1 VTNRVNFKK
10 LRPRAPILKGSKVLE
25 ELQHIATAEP
35 ERVQELKRT
44 STFLQK
50 PQRPV
55 PKLRDEQKT
64 EKNDG
69 ETYKVVIKKQDKKT
83 VIARLVEKGLL
94 PPGSEAN
101 VIKTPEPPA
110 FSEVK
115 MHEMKNGPEKE
126 RLSVMSDPNS
136 PCTTFLDINAAEL
149 DSYEMR
155 PSEDQSMYCSACAK
169 CEPKLFHVKPSHCRK
184 SSYNSKYNETESSL
198 KAGSPENGFH
208 NYVCSCTLCDKEH
221 LCSRSMPSQITI
233 SRTKR
238 TRMKG
243 KYLTTYLQRES
254 IRLISLIMKLFEFFL
269 QKSDAFESSS
279 IPDIR
284 RRRSSFKG
292 HYLENVLQRN
302 VGPVLECVKET
313 YFINDP
319 KMIDMKKDESKSTEM
334 KEQNHC
340 LKFILNFMDY
350 AKNRLAYFF
359 STSSKVRRGFKGRY
373 FERFVRRN
381 IKILELFVEYI
392 RSSTS
397 EWFANSPSC
406 TSRKEFPVVS
416 VITSN
421 CIADDSTLNIGK
433 YDECIQNVISE
444 WHEDGPSC
452 PLQRKSSV
460 SFSNE
465 EKINEYNYNDVLDC
479 SDLVATGEID
489 ERAILS
495 KFTDKMPEEEDNLS
509 KFLQSAENYIS
520 AEVFHRGS
528 RRLSRPRKSVDVTSE
543 EDDNALEKF
552 LQSAENYV
560 SAEIFHRGNRRLSKS
575 RKSIDIIPEKD
586 DNTLEKFLQSAENY
600 VSAEIFHRGN
610 RRFSKS
616 RNSTDMMPE
625 ADDNTLEKLLRSAE
639 NYISAEVFH
648 RRSRRLSKPRK
659 SIDIVPEGNDNAL
672 EKFLRSA
679 EDYVSTEVFHRG
691 SRRFSKSRK
700 SIDIVPEKDNNAL
713 KGFLQSA
720 ENYVTAEVFHRGN
733 RRFSKSR
740 KSIDITSE
748 EDDNALEKLLR
759 SAEDYVSSEVFHRG
773 SRRLSRPR
781 KSIDIMSEG
790 NDNALEKLL
799 RSAEDYVSAEVFH
812 RGSRRLSRSK
822 DAGQE
827 SGVSSLLRSTG
838 DYVSSEVFHRK
849 SRRLSRSSRRES
861 ISLVTP
867 TWWSTLKS
875 INLPW
880 FSLGVT
886 KKNLEY
892 NDVYEEK
899 LGKMDSMIDS
909 DNRRL
914 SFVPTILYQ
923 GITNCIGIDFTKLV
937 AYAFVPCTTIILLYM
952 YK

>member
-1 VTNRVNFKK
+1 
-10 LRPRAPILKGSKVLE
+10 LRPRAPILKSSKVLE

-50 PQRPV
+50 PQRPI
-55 PKLRDEQKT
+55 PKLRGEQKT
-64 EKNDG
+64 EKDDG

-83 VIARLVEKGLL
+83 VIARLIEKGLL
-94 PPGSEAN
+94 LPGSEAI
-101 VIKTPEPPA
+101 VIKTPESPA

-115 MHEMKNGPEKE
+115 MHEMKNKPEKE
-126 RLSVMSDPNS
+126 RLPVMSDPNS

-149 DSYEMR
+149 DSHETQS
-155 PSEDQSMYCSACAK
+155 SEDQLMYCTACDK
-169 CEPKLFHVKPSHCRK
+169 CEPKLFHVKPTHCRK
-184 SSYNSKYNETESSL
+184 SSYNGKYNEAKSSL
-198 KAGSPENGFH
+198 KDNCPENGFRD
-208 NYVCSCTLCDKEH
+208 YVCSYALCDKEH
-221 LCSRSMPSQITI
+221 LCSRPMPSQITI

-254 IRLISLIMKLFEFFL
+254 IRLISLMMKLFEFFL

-292 HYLENVLQRN
+292 YYLENVLQRN

-319 KMIDMKKDESKSTEM
+319 KMIDVKKDESKSIEM
-334 KEQNHC
+334 KERNRC

-350 AKNRLAYFF
+350 AKNRLGYFF
-359 STSSKVRRGFKGRY
+359 STSSKVRRGFKARY
-373 FERFVRRN
+373 FERFVHRN
-381 IKILELFVEYI
+381 IKILKLFVEYI

-397 EWFANSPSC
+397 EWLANNSSC
-406 TSRKEFPVVS
+406 TSQKEFPIVS

-433 YDECIQNVISE
+433 YDECIQNVLSE

-465 EKINEYNYNDVLDC
+465 EKINEYNYNDIPDC
-479 SDLVATGEID
+479 TGDLIATGEID
-489 ERAILS
+489 KHAILS
-495 KFTDKMPEEEDNLS
+495 KFTDNMSEEENNLS
-509 KFLQSAENYIS
+509 KFLQSTENYIS
-520 AEVFHRGS
+520 AEIFHRGN
-528 RRLSRPRKSVDVTSE
+528 RRLSRPRKSIDVTSE
-543 EDDNALEKF
+543 EDDSALEKF
-552 LQSAENYV
+552 LQSAEDYV
-560 SAEIFHRGNRRLSKS
+560 STEIFHRGNRRLSKS
-575 RKSIDIIPEKD
+575 RKSIDIIPGKD
-586 DNTLEKFLQSAENY
+586 DNILEKFLQSAEDY
-600 VSAEIFHRGN
+600 VSAEVFHRGS
-610 RRFSKS
+610 RRLSKS
-616 RNSTDMMPE
+616 RNSTDIMPE
-625 ADDNTLEKLLRSAE
+625 TDNTLEKLLRSAE

-691 SRRFSKSRK
+691 SRRFSKSRN
-700 SIDIVPEKDNNAL
+700 SIDIVPEKDDNAL

-720 ENYVTAEVFHRGN
+720 ENYVSAEVFHRGS

-740 KSIDITSE
+740 KSIDIMSE

-759 SAEDYVSSEVFHRG
+759 SAEDYVSAEIFHRR

-781 KSIDIMSEG
+781 KSIDIVPEG

-812 RGSRRLSRSK
+812 RGSRRFSRSK

-827 SGVSSLLRSTG
+827 SGVVSSLLRSTG

-867 TWWSTLKS
+867 TWWSALKS
-875 INLPW
+875 MALPW
-880 FSLGVT
+880 FSLGIT
-886 KKNLEY
+886 KKNMDEEY

-899 LGKMDSMIDS
+899 IEKIDSMIEY

-923 GITNCIGIDFTKLV
+923 GITNCIGVDFTRLV

>member
-10 LRPRAPILKGSKVLE
+10 LRPRAPILKSSKVLE

-55 PKLRDEQKT
+55 PKLKDEQNT
-64 EKNDG
+64 EKDDG
-69 ETYKVVIKKQDKKT
+69 ETYRVVIKKQDKKT

-94 PPGSEAN
+94 PPGSEAS
-101 VIKTPEPPA
+101 VIKTPEPPT

-115 MHEMKNGPEKE
+115 MHETKNRSEKKP
-126 RLSVMSDPNS
+126 VMSDPNS
-136 PCTTFLDINAAEL
+136 LCTTFVDINAAEL
-149 DSYEMR
+149 DSRETQS
-155 PSEDQSMYCSACAK
+155 SEDQSMHCAACDE
-169 CEPKLFHVKPSHCRK
+169 CEPKLFRVKPSHCRK
-184 SSYNSKYNETESSL
+184 SSYNGKHNEAKSSL
-198 KAGSPENGFH
+198 KDNYPENGFRD
-208 NYVCSCTLCDKEH
+208 YVCSCALCDKEH
-221 LCSRSMPSQITI
+221 LCSRPSQITI

-254 IRLISLIMKLFEFFL
+254 IRLISLMMKLFEFFL

-292 HYLENVLQRN
+292 YYLENVFQKN

-313 YFINDP
+313 YFTNDP
-319 KMIDMKKDESKSTEM
+319 KMIDDVKKDELKM
-334 KEQNHC
+334 KKHHC
-340 LKFILNFMDY
+340 LRFILNLIDY
-350 AKNRLAYFF
+350 ATNKLAYFF
-359 STSSKVRRGFKGRY
+359 STSSKVRRGFRGRY

-381 IKILELFVEYI
+381 IKILKLFVEYV

-397 EWFANSPSC
+397 EWLANSPSC
-406 TSRKEFPVVS
+406 TSRKEFPVFS
-416 VITSN
+416 VVTSS
-421 CIADDSTLNIGK
+421 CIADDSTLNAEK
-433 YDECIQNVISE
+433 YDECIHDVISE

-465 EKINEYNYNDVLDC
+465 EKIDEYNYNDVLDYT
-479 SDLVATGEID
+479 SDLVATGEIN
-489 ERAILS
+489 ERGILP
-495 KFTDKMPEEEDNLS
+495 KFTDKMSEEEDNFS

-520 AEVFHRGS
+520 GEIFHRGS
-528 RRLSRPRKSVDVTSE
+528 RRLSKPRKSIDATSE
-543 EDDNALEKF
+543 EDDNALEKL
-552 LQSAENYV
+552 LQSAEDYV
-560 SAEIFHRGNRRLSKS
+560 STEIFHRGNRRLSKS

-586 DNTLEKFLQSAENY
+586 DNTLEKFLQSAEDY
-600 VSAEIFHRGN
+600 VSAQIFHRRS

-616 RNSTDMMPE
+616 KSTGIMPQ

-639 NYISAEVFH
+639 DYVSAEVFH
-648 RRSRRLSKPRK
+648 RRSRRLSKARK
-659 SIDIVPEGNDNAL
+659 SIDIAPEANDNAL

-700 SIDIVPEKDNNAL
+700 SIDIIPEKDNNAL

-720 ENYVTAEVFHRGN
+720 ENYVSAEVFHRGS

-748 EDDNALEKLLR
+748 ENDNALEKLLR
-759 SAEDYVSSEVFHRG
+759 SAEDYVSAEVFHRR
-773 SRRLSRPR
+773 SRRFSRPR
-781 KSIDIMSEG
+781 KSIDIVPEG

-812 RGSRRLSRSK
+812 RGNRRLSRFK

-827 SGVSSLLRSTG
+827 SGVVSSLLRSTG

-861 ISLVTP
+861 ISLASP
-867 TWWSTLKS
+867 TWWSALKS
-875 INLPW
+875 LNFNLPW

-886 KKNLEY
+886 EKNLEY
-892 NDVYEEK
+892 SDVYEEK
-899 LGKMDSMIDS
+899 IGKVDSMIEL

-923 GITNCIGIDFTKLV
+923 GITNCIGVDFTRLV